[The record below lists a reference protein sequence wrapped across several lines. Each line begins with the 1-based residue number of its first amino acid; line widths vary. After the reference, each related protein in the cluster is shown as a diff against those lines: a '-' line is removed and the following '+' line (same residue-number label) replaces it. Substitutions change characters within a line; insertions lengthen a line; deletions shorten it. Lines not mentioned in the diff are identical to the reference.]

1 MKAATYL
8 HFKNNAK
15 EVIETYQSLFGAEV
29 INEYVFEAGM
39 TDNPDLLGKIF
50 HAELKIGDLNLYLS
64 DTGQDESYDSVKFV
78 IEISGEALAQA
89 QLSRFNKYG
98 KIIQNFTK
106 LPIGP
111 TIGHAEDKFG
121 IKWDIVIC

>member
-1 MKAATYL
+1 MKVATYL
-8 HFKNNAK
+8 HFKDNAK
-15 EVIETYQSLFGAEV
+15 EVIETYKSLFGAEV
-29 INEYVFEAGM
+29 IGEYVFEAGM

-50 HAELKIGDLNLYLS
+50 HAELKIGDFNLYLS

-89 QLSRFNKYG
+89 QLSRFKEHG
-98 KIIQNFTK
+98 KIIRDFTR

-111 TIGHAEDKFG
+111 TLGRAEDKFG